1 MGNDPSISAQ
11 DHFIGRSCSPI
22 TFEYLVMQEES
33 CAALQTTQQQQPY
46 SAQCVKVIIFATIS
60 SLRHF
65 LVTERMFGKYV
76 SFQKLT
82 KIEEES
88 EAQIGFAEIEMLTG
102 QENIERDYS

>member
-1 MGNDPSISAQ
+1 MK
-11 DHFIGRSCSPI
+11 
-22 TFEYLVMQEES
+22 VES
-33 CAALQTTQQQQPY
+33 CAPSLTIHQQQPY

-60 SLRHF
+60 SFRHF

-102 QENIERDYS
+102 QENIERDCS